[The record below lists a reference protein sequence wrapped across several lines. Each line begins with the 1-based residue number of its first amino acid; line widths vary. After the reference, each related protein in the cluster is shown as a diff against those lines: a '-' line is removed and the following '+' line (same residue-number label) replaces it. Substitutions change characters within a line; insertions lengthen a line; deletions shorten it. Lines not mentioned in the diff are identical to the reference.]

1 MKAQPK
7 YPSRMLAVTNGWVL
21 LVVYLGSS
29 SIGSRGS
36 KSYCSGGGGGSRD
49 SGSGSS
55 SSCSSSSSNSS
66 SSSSSSS
73 SIEMV
78 GRHAGDNEAAIVH
91 YNLLNEGTV

>member
-55 SSCSSSSSNSS
+55 SSSSSNSSS